1 MNNETLEK
9 YLLQNRAQLA
19 SISELLNRNMQ
30 FAGSNNASYVNST
43 TAMPIGFNS
52 PNLFSQLTATVG
64 NTFGEG
70 AGSAM
75 GMLQQLSA
83 NPQVQQM
90 LPQFIAQPLAMMQ
103 TAAPI
108 GGVANAGDFFYANKF
123 RSLGRNIP
131 RTSLPIS
138 FENRAAVDLYNEQQ
152 KQQQEYGQSIGIDDL
167 NVADPLEALP
177 SDMAANPNLGKTA
190 GFRNVLKMRG
200 QELSF
205 NRAFSLFNEMDI
217 FGSRVDADFEKSAEY
232 AELQAADT
240 EAKATA
246 AMKSTYKGKSVESIV
261 KATLDR
267 GRMSTGLLS
276 AAETL
281 SGFMGSSAGETAGIQ
296 SVGDLLSNVF
306 MLNENK
312 AKFMIGTAQT
322 IGGIGNLALTSTA
335 PDANNPDRRL
345 NAADQLTAALA
356 GRINTTDPKASYN
369 PYTSLSDSGFAK
381 SGNLMGE
388 LSRSG
393 LVSTGGVDIFGA
405 LTPEDVKQMEKAMLL
420 QMEGMSEVAKVGRRM
435 GVAVKDVI
443 QNLQGVY
450 GGRLNEEL
458 SRAADTAIRG
468 FNAAT
473 TPGSTV
479 GDDLV
484 RVEEARIGKSL
495 GAEER
500 ATFLQVEAQRRGGV
514 TLMQQLEEAVEV
526 GRLAGVDTKGVM
538 AVATTATQMLSNLGM
553 TGSGSLAL
561 TEDALARVALS
572 RNTGG
577 TPITTAQSLALSG
590 GIMQK
595 ARENDDVIAFSVMK
609 QGIASGILDE
619 NDSAVQA
626 QIDAFKNNKTVE
638 IGAVRSLFAAKGVN
652 MDPYLTATNIAKA
665 VSESTTEILPRY
677 ATDKNLSV
685 GGALE
690 RALEGQIENATER
703 TQAISDVEAALG
715 IKGQGMLGIQHA
727 IDVQGITAVRAA
739 VKNAGMSDDSINPF
753 IAVQTTMAGLVND
766 DPALQGGLLEVRTAE
781 ELQKQQTGLTNVQ
794 IAAQANVNVKRKLQ
808 DQFKSATTG
817 NAGDAFT
824 AGLAQ
829 ATTAA
834 VEAEAKS
841 LAATNPTKYQDP
853 GTGKPNQAA
862 KDAAKASVDAKGL
875 SLTELVGALGGIS
888 YAEVKQFAA
897 DELLRVDAKI
907 KDIGPPDTQEKR
919 KQLAILKGEKAQLQT
934 TEGLSL
940 KAAEDKAELQKLES
954 RVATEA
960 AKPADTNPA
969 ATKEAEAKGAATK
982 EADTNPAA
990 TKEAEAAV
998 KAAAPTPVTVTVNMD
1013 KGFQTAI
1020 EAQSVT
1026 LEQMKDTLCGIQ
1038 GNLANFFG

>member
-9 YLLQNRAQLA
+9 HLLENRAQLA
-19 SISELLNRNMQ
+19 SISAILNRNMQ

-52 PNLFSQLTATVG
+52 PNLFSQLTGMVG

-108 GGVANAGDFFYANKF
+108 GGVANAGDFFYSSKF

-152 KQQQEYGQSIGIDDL
+152 KQQQEYGQSIGIADL

-200 QELSF
+200 QERSF
-205 NRAFSLFNEMDI
+205 DRAFSLFNEMDI
-217 FGSRVDADFEKSAEY
+217 FGSRVDTDFEQSAEY

-240 EAKATA
+240 EGKATA
-246 AMKSTYKGKSVESIV
+246 AMKRMYKGKSVESIV
-261 KATLDR
+261 KGTLDR
-267 GRMSTGLLS
+267 GRMSTGLLT

-281 SGFMGSSAGETAGIQ
+281 SSFMGSSAGETAGIQ
-296 SVGDLLSNVF
+296 SVGDLISNVF
-306 MLNENK
+306 MLEENK
-312 AKFMIGTAQT
+312 AKFMMGTAQT

-335 PDANNPDRRL
+335 PDSNNPGRRI
-345 NAADQLTAALA
+345 NAAEQLTAALY

-393 LVSTGGVDIFGA
+393 MVSTGGVDIFGA

-435 GVAVKDVI
+435 GIAVKDVI

-450 GGRLNEEL
+450 GGGLNEEL
-458 SRAADTAIRG
+458 SRAADTATRG
-468 FNAAT
+468 FNAVT

-484 RVEEARIGKSL
+484 RAEETRIGKSL

-538 AVATTATQMLSNLGM
+538 AMATTATQMLSNLGM

-577 TPITTAQSLALSG
+577 TPITAAQSMALSG
-590 GIMQK
+590 SIMQK
-595 ARENDDVIAFSVMK
+595 ALQNDDVIAYSVM
-609 QGIASGILDE
+609 QRGIASGILDA
-619 NDSAVQA
+619 NDPAVQA
-626 QIDAFKNNKTVE
+626 QIEAFKNNKTVE

-652 MDPYLTATNIAKA
+652 MDPYLSSTNIAKA
-665 VSESTTEILPRY
+665 VSESTPDVLRRF
-677 ATDKNLSV
+677 ATDKDLSV

-690 RALEGQIENATER
+690 RALAAQIADEPAR
-703 TQAISDVEAALG
+703 TQAVSAAEAALG
-715 IKGQGMLGIQHA
+715 ISGQGMLGIQNA
-727 IDVQGITAVRAA
+727 INVRGVTAVRAA
-739 VKNAGMSDDSINPF
+739 MTKAGIADDSINKF
-753 IAVQTTMAGLVND
+753 IAVKDTVTGLAAD
-766 DPALQGGLLEVRTAE
+766 DGTGPGLLNARIAE
-781 ELQKQQTGLTNVQ
+781 ELQIQQTGLTNVEV
-794 IAAQANVNVKRKLQ
+794 AAKANVNVKRKLQ
-808 DQFKSATTG
+808 DKFKAATTG
-817 NAGDAFT
+817 NAGDALT

-841 LAATNPTKYQDP
+841 LAATDPTKYRGAD
-853 GTGKPNQAA
+853 GKPNQAA
-862 KDAAKASVDAKGL
+862 KDAAKATVDEKGL
-875 SLTELVGALGGIS
+875 NLAQIVGALGGLS
-888 YAEVKQFAA
+888 YAEVEKFAA
-897 DELLRVDAKI
+897 EELVRVEADI
-907 KDIGPPDTQEKR
+907 KDIGTADTKEKR
-919 KQLAILKGEKAQLQT
+919 KQLAILEGEKAQLQT
-934 TEGLSL
+934 TKGLSN
-940 KAAEDKAELQKLES
+940 KTPEEQAAVIKGLETEV
-954 RVATEA
+954 RTQEA
-960 AKPADTNPA
+960 AKAADA
-969 ATKEAEAKGAATK
+969 
-982 EADTNPAA
+982 
-990 TKEAEAAV
+990 
-998 KAAAPTPVTVTVNMD
+998 KAADAAAKPQAPVPVAVTVNMD
-1013 KGFQTAI
+1013 KGFQKAI
-1020 EAQSVT
+1020 EDQSVT
-1026 LEQMKDTLCGIQ
+1026 LEQMKDALCGIQ
-1038 GNLANFFG
+1038 TNLANVFA